1 MYQEQRLIFYYAV
14 SPVHMGAGS
23 ATGAIDNPIQREIH
37 TNHPVLSGSGIKG
50 AVRHHCEAAWG
61 TGAIGD
67 VNAIF
72 GPGTEASAAG
82 SRGGSPAQSRADHAG
97 AVSFT
102 DAQLVAFPVRSMKEC
117 FVYAT
122 SPATLARLKRMAGD
136 AANWNVPLVN
146 AGEFLG
152 SRSSHLTLDNK
163 LILESF
169 EFTRAEGDVE
179 PVSFWLSQHALPAD
193 GQQEYFSAKLKT
205 DLIVLNDTDF
215 SHFVDHS
222 TVVEPHVR
230 INNESGTAESGGL
243 FYTENL
249 PPETLLAGR
258 VLCTV
263 ERSNA
268 PASGDARQAKE
279 LLRILLNGDRGIND
293 KLLQAGGDA
302 TTGRGLLVLHA
313 PFANREQGA

>member
-1 MYQEQRLIFYYAV
+1 MYQEQRLVFYYAV

-61 TGAIGD
+61 AGAIRD

-72 GPGTEASAAG
+72 GPGTEAS
-82 SRGGSPAQSRADHAG
+82 DHAG

-136 AANWNVPLVN
+136 AATWNVPLVN

-179 PVSFWLSQHALPAD
+179 PVSSWLSQHALPAD
-193 GQQEYFSAKLKT
+193 GQHDYFSAKLKT

-263 ERSNA
+263 ERRNA
-268 PASGDARQAKE
+268 QTSGDARQAKE